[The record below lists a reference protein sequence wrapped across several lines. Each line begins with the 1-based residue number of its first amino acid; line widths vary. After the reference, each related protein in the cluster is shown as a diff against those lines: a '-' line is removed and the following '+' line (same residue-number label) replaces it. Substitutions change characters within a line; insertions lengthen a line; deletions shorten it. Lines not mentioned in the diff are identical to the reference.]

1 MSNTTYNGW
10 TNHATWAVGLHL
22 MDSVIELIQ
31 EDGDVWSADD
41 VNDAAELF
49 KEIIAEMLDDS
60 GIATFPLLW
69 ELLDTNSINY
79 DELGQHALDAV
90 FN

>member
-1 MSNTTYNGW
+1 MFDTTYNGW
-10 TNHATWAVGLHL
+10 TNYATWLVGLHL
-22 MDSVIELIQ
+22 MDSVVELIQ

-69 ELLDTNSINY
+69 GLLDTNSINY

>member
-22 MDSVIELIQ
+22 MDSVVELIQ
-31 EDGDVWSADD
+31 EEVEEWAITDVDS
-41 VNDAAELF
+41 AAELF

-60 GIATFPLLW
+60 EIH
-69 ELLDTNSINY
+69 
-79 DELGQHALDAV
+79 QHQR
-90 FN
+90 